1 MVPKRWISTP
11 SWCSSGWLDRLPPLE
26 RLRASNGSPD
36 LRGCCFCA
44 IARLLGCVLG
54 PCRPGPRFAGN
65 HGAET
70 ARPPGCRYGIGMTS
84 TTSRKRV
91 LVLGGGF
98 GGMYT
103 ARRLERRL
111 PPDEAEIVL
120 INPEN
125 YMLYTPLLPEAA
137 AGTIEPRHVVVPLR
151 QALRRTRV
159 RVGNV
164 TAVDLDHNTCT
175 YMTAGGSERQMG
187 WDRLVVALG
196 SVSRMFPV
204 PGLAE
209 HAVGFKTL
217 AEAIHLRNHVLEQ
230 LELADAT
237 EDPDE
242 RTARLGF
249 VVVGASS
256 SCSPSC
262 RRWCAAPC
270 GSTRRCATVTPAG
283 CWRTWRRGCC
293 RSWAGASRTAPSR
306 CCAAVVSRS
315 VWRRPWSR
323 SARTG
328 CGSPA
333 ASGCRR
339 RPSSGPPGS
348 CPIRWP
354 ASWAWPATSAAA
366 SWSTSTWRW
375 PAATTSSRSATWRPC
390 RSPAPSRGRP
400 RPPRS
405 TPCARRGSAPT
416 TWRPPSGTGSAAA
429 SRSRASRAGQPVGA
443 QRRRAGLG
451 GRRGLPAGRRRAGH
465 ARRHPEPLS
474 PPERRD
480 RPGSGGPATGSQAR
494 EGGEHMPATNPQAV
508 KSTPSSRSRPRRTAG
523 SVDERGSSKE
533 ELMDLAK
540 KLGVRG
546 RSRMNKGELAGAI
559 ASRQRQ
565 ADRMKR

>member
-1 MVPKRWISTP
+1 
-11 SWCSSGWLDRLPPLE
+11 
-26 RLRASNGSPD
+26 
-36 LRGCCFCA
+36 
-44 IARLLGCVLG
+44 
-54 PCRPGPRFAGN
+54 
-65 HGAET
+65 
-70 ARPPGCRYGIGMTS
+70 MTS

-175 YMTAGGSERQMG
+175 YVTAGGSERQMG

-249 VVVGASS
+249 VVVGAGYAGTELIAELQALV
-256 SCSPSC
+256 
-262 RRWCAAPC
+262 RRALRLYPALRHSDTRWVLADMAPRVLPELGGRLSDRALQVLRGRGVQIRLETTLEQVGPDWVRFTGGEWMPATTIVWTAGVMPDPLAGKLGLASDERGRIVVDEHLAVAGRDDVFAVGDVAAVPI
-270 GSTRRCATVTPAG
+270 AG
-283 CWRTWRRGCC
+283 PEP
-293 RSWAGASRTAPSR
+293 RTAPPTAQHALR
-306 CCAAVVSRS
+306 QARVCADNL
-315 VWRRPWSR
+315 
-323 SARTG
+323 
-328 CGSPA
+328 
-333 ASGCRR
+333 ASTLGH
-339 RPSSGPPGS
+339 G
-348 CPIRWP
+348 
-354 ASWAWPATSAAA
+354 
-366 SWSTSTWRW
+366 
-375 PAATTSSRSATWRPC
+375 
-390 RSPAPSRGRP
+390 
-400 RPPRS
+400 
-405 TPCARRGSAPT
+405 
-416 TWRPPSGTGSAAA
+416 
-429 SRSRASRAGQPVGA
+429 
-443 QRRRAGLG
+443 QRRRFAFAGLG
-451 GRRGLPAGRRRAGH
+451 LLVNLSEHNGVGLDWAVAAAFPRDVAELGTLGATRSRC
-465 ARRHPEPLS
+465 RHP
-474 PPERRD
+474 
-480 RPGSGGPATGSQAR
+480 SGGTDQV
-494 EGGEHMPATNPQAV
+494 QAV
-508 KSTPSSRSRPRRTAG
+508 PQRVAKPAKGVSTCLPPIPRR
-523 SVDERGSSKE
+523 
-533 ELMDLAK
+533 
-540 KLGVRG
+540 
-546 RSRMNKGELAGAI
+546 
-559 ASRQRQ
+559 
-565 ADRMKR
+565 

>member
-1 MVPKRWISTP
+1 
-11 SWCSSGWLDRLPPLE
+11 
-26 RLRASNGSPD
+26 
-36 LRGCCFCA
+36 
-44 IARLLGCVLG
+44 
-54 PCRPGPRFAGN
+54 
-65 HGAET
+65 
-70 ARPPGCRYGIGMTS
+70 MTS

-175 YMTAGGSERQMG
+175 YVTAGGSERQMG

-249 VVVGASS
+249 VVVGAGYAGTELIAELQALV
-256 SCSPSC
+256 
-262 RRWCAAPC
+262 RRALRLYPALRHSDTRWVLADMAPRVLPELGGRLSDRALQVLRGRGVQIRLETTLEQVGPDWVRFTGGEWMPATTIVWTAGVMPDPLAGKLGLASDERGRIVVDEHLAVAGRDDVFAVGDVAAVPI
-270 GSTRRCATVTPAG
+270 AG
-283 CWRTWRRGCC
+283 PEP
-293 RSWAGASRTAPSR
+293 RTAPPTAQHALR
-306 CCAAVVSRS
+306 QARVCADNLASTLGHGQRRRFAFAGWACWSTCRS
-315 VWRRPWSR
+315 
-323 SARTG
+323 TT
-328 CGSPA
+328 
-333 ASGCRR
+333 ASGWT
-339 RPSSGPPGS
+339 G
-348 CPIRWP
+348 
-354 ASWAWPATSAAA
+354 
-366 SWSTSTWRW
+366 
-375 PAATTSSRSATWRPC
+375 
-390 RSPAPSRGRP
+390 RSPRPSRGTSP
-400 RPPRS
+400 S
-405 TPCARRGSAPT
+405 WARSAP
-416 TWRPPSGTGSAAA
+416 PGAAVA
-429 SRSRASRAGQPVGA
+429 TRAAGPTRFRRSRNG
-443 QRRRAGLG
+443 
-451 GRRGLPAGRRRAGH
+451 
-465 ARRHPEPLS
+465 
-474 PPERRD
+474 
-480 RPGSGGPATGSQAR
+480 
-494 EGGEHMPATNPQAV
+494 
-508 KSTPSSRSRPRRTAG
+508 
-523 SVDERGSSKE
+523 
-533 ELMDLAK
+533 
-540 KLGVRG
+540 
-546 RSRMNKGELAGAI
+546 
-559 ASRQRQ
+559 
-565 ADRMKR
+565 